1 MMRLNNGIWIAFG
14 TLSLFCMSYLGAYQV
29 ITSPHLENMR
39 SKFKVLI
46 QQRKHVH
53 KQSRQLKKACLAHSQ
68 EESFLRS
75 RVAELESENQDMYKQ
90 SIDSKELIQFYETVT
105 TLGVENNLKTTSME
119 SETIQLKSGAI
130 LNLTLN
136 IEGPMSN
143 LLIWIQSLETTDYPL
158 VINHYSMTKEKTG
171 EDLYTNLAIQLS
183 LLVEE

>member
-29 ITSPHLENMR
+29 ITSPHLENLR
-39 SKFKVLI
+39 SKLKILI
-46 QQRKHVH
+46 QHKKHVH
-53 KQSRQLKKACLAHSQ
+53 KQSRHLKKACLAHSQ
-68 EESFLRS
+68 EESFLRL
-75 RVAELESENQDMYKQ
+75 RVAELESQNQDMYKQ
-90 SIDSKELIQFYETVT
+90 SIDSKELIQFYEAVT

-136 IEGPMSN
+136 IEGRMSN
-143 LLIWIQSLETTDYPL
+143 LLVWIQSLEMTNYPL
-158 VINHYSMTKEKTG
+158 VINHYAMNREKTG
-171 EDLYTNLAIQLS
+171 EDLHTNLDIQLS